1 MAKDAGGTLPS
12 AIVSAPRQRG
22 ASALRQY
29 AGFGP
34 GGFGSQGSRRA
45 SHQLPNLGLHGAPI
59 GSGTVADLEG
69 GALSIGLELSAAV
82 PAQGSGGDKQRADA
96 PTGDKQ
102 RADAPTGDKQ
112 RAVAPTGDN
121 QRADGRGAAADGP
134 LPAVHSPGPTT
145 PDPTA
150 AAAAAAAAP
159 ASAAAA
165 AAAAPATDD
174 ATAAAEGV
182 EAADTA
188 GGSTRP
194 ATAGYPPSPWG
205 GPPHTPSRPG
215 TSSPWP
221 RGDIERPGTSSPW
234 PRGDIERPGTS
245 SPWLRGD
252 IQRPGSSV
260 PRLRELDV
268 EDPALVS

>member
-12 AIVSAPRQRG
+12 AIVSAPQQRG

-82 PAQGSGGDKQRADA
+82 PAQGSG
-96 PTGDKQ
+96 GDKQ

-234 PRGDIERPGTS
+234 
-245 SPWLRGD
+245 LRGD

>member
-1 MAKDAGGTLPS
+1 MAMAKDAGGTLPS

-82 PAQGSGGDKQRADA
+82 PAQGSG
-96 PTGDKQ
+96 GDKQ

-234 PRGDIERPGTS
+234 
-245 SPWLRGD
+245 LRGD

>member
-1 MAKDAGGTLPS
+1 MAKDAVGTLPS
-12 AIVSAPRQRG
+12 AIVSAPPQRG

-96 PTGDKQ
+96 PTGDQ
-102 RADAPTGDKQ
+102 
-112 RAVAPTGDN
+112 

-159 ASAAAA
+159 APAAA

-174 ATAAAEGV
+174 ATAAAEGA

-188 GGSTRP
+188 GGSARP

-221 RGDIERPGTSSPW
+221 RGDIQRPGTSSPW
-234 PRGDIERPGTS
+234 P
-245 SPWLRGD
+245 RGD

>member
-12 AIVSAPRQRG
+12 AIVSAPQQRG

-112 RAVAPTGDN
+112 RADAPTGDKQRAVAPTGDN

-159 ASAAAA
+159 APAAAA

-234 PRGDIERPGTS
+234 
-245 SPWLRGD
+245 LRGD